1 MRRHQNASA
10 IIKPARYR
18 KTGRITS
25 YAENKIAV
33 SIKTLRLFFYKS
45 KSGLPVDGKPQ
56 NYVKALYF
64 LFLFYVFREAVQ
76 KNQ

>member
-1 MRRHQNASA
+1 M
-10 IIKPARYR
+10 
-18 KTGRITS
+18 
-25 YAENKIAV
+25 
-33 SIKTLRLFFYKS
+33 KTLRLFFYKS

-64 LFLFYVFREAVQ
+64 LFLFYAFREAVQ